1 MSDEIRAL
9 DNTENNEIDN
19 MYLNFYVGEGIYG
32 VGIRYVLQILNMQDI
47 NPMPEMPAYMKGFI
61 NLRGN
66 VIPVV
71 SMRERFNQ
79 FDEPYTDRTCIIVVQ
94 VGGREIGLIVD
105 AIKETLTIEPEN
117 ICPQPT
123 TSQNSEN
130 IYIIGIA
137 KLDGG
142 TVSILIDAQ
151 KLFGSDYYF

>member
-1 MSDEIRAL
+1 MSDELEILESA
-9 DNTENNEIDN
+9 ENSEINN
-19 MYLNFYVGEGIYG
+19 MYLNFYVGEVTYG
-32 VGIRYVLQILNMQDI
+32 VGIRYVLQILNMQGI
-47 NPMPEMPAYMKGFI
+47 NPMPEMPMYMKGFI

-79 FDEPYTDRTCIIVVQ
+79 IDEPYTDRTCIIVVQ

-105 AIKETLTIEPEN
+105 AIKETITIEPES

-130 IYIIGIA
+130 AYIIGIA
-137 KLDGG
+137 KLGG
-142 TVSILIDAQ
+142 GSVSILIDAQ
-151 KLFGSDYYF
+151 KLFSNDYYL